1 MHLGALSV
9 VPVPSILNLLI
20 NAAKKEVLKLL
31 SKMRI
36 CRNWNNG
43 DYKKK
48 DYLQNSFDYAE
59 IIVFVTTLFQITS
72 IFEQL
77 E

>member
-1 MHLGALSV
+1 MHLGTLSV
-9 VPVPSILNLLI
+9 VPVPSILGLLI
-20 NAAKKEVLKLL
+20 NAAKKEVQKLF

-43 DYKKK
+43 DYEKK

-59 IIVFVTTLFQITS
+59 VIVFVTTLFQITS
-72 IFEQL
+72 IFEQI